1 MSQCA
6 RNSSDP
12 LRDRLLEGLID
23 GLRREADQRRQ
34 RSEPGWKRILRNLRN
49 LFGGRSHRPI
59 KQQPLAA

>member
-34 RSEPGWKRILRNLRN
+34 RSEPGWKRILRNL
-49 LFGGRSHRPI
+49 FGGRSHRPN